1 VRPWLDEH
9 IFAEQR
15 LPLFLCFLSF
25 VVTFVIT
32 RVITRMIR
40 AGRGPF
46 KDNVSASG
54 LHVHH
59 AVPGIILLVL
69 GALISVSVV
78 SERPWNEIA
87 AVMIGI
93 GTALVLDEFALILHM
108 SDVYWSEEG
117 RISVEMVSLS
127 VAGMGMFLVGFSP
140 FEFSGEPGDNATI
153 ASAVVGALFHL
164 SLVVVCVVKGKYGMA
179 LLGAF
184 VPVVAFVAAIRLA
197 RPDSLWARRRY
208 TAGRAD
214 KAGRTQVR
222 EARYH
227 QRYGRFTT
235 ALGYL
240 VAGRPSDE
248 LASAEPSR

>member
-1 VRPWLDEH
+1 VRSWLDEH

-25 VVTFVIT
+25 IITFVVT

-46 KDNVSASG
+46 KDNVSTSG
-54 LHVHH
+54 LHIHH

-69 GALISVSVV
+69 GAFISVSVV
-78 SERPWNEIA
+78 SERPWNEIS

-127 VAGMGMFLVGFSP
+127 IAGMGMFLVGFSP

-153 ASAVVGALFHL
+153 ASAVAGALFHL
-164 SLVVVCVVKGKYGMA
+164 SLIVVCVVKGKYGMA

-184 VPVVAFVAAIRLA
+184 VPVVAVVAAIRLA

-208 TAGRAD
+208 AERRAD
-214 KAGRTQVR
+214 KADRAQSR
-222 EARYH
+222 ELRYH
-227 QRYGRFTT
+227 SRYGKFTS
-235 ALGYL
+235 AFGDF
-240 VAGRPSDE
+240 VAGRPTDE
-248 LASAEPSR
+248 LPSPEPTR

>member
-15 LPLFLCFLSF
+15 LPLFLCFLAF
-25 VVTFVIT
+25 VVTFVVT

-54 LHVHH
+54 MHVHH

-69 GALISVSVV
+69 GAFISVAVV
-78 SERPWNEIA
+78 SERPWNEIS

-127 VAGMGMFLVGFSP
+127 IAGMGMFLVGFSP
-140 FEFSGEPGDNATI
+140 FDFSGEPGDSATI
-153 ASAVVGALFHL
+153 ASAVVGALVHL
-164 SLVVVCVVKGKYGMA
+164 SLIVVCVVKGKYGMA
-179 LLGAF
+179 LIGAF

-197 RPDSLWARRRY
+197 RPNSLWARRRY
-208 TAGRAD
+208 VGHREGRATE
-214 KAGRTQVR
+214 AQSR

-235 ALGYL
+235 ALGYFI
-240 VAGRPSDE
+240 AGRPSDE
-248 LASAEPSR
+248 LPSPEPSR

>member
-1 VRPWLDEH
+1 MRSWLDEH
-9 IFAEQR
+9 IFAEHR
-15 LPLFLCFLSF
+15 LPLLLCFLSF
-25 VVTFVIT
+25 VVTFVVT

-46 KDNVSASG
+46 KNNVSASG
-54 LHVHH
+54 LHIHH

-69 GALISVSVV
+69 GAFVSVAVV

-127 VAGMGMFLVGFSP
+127 IAGMGMVLVGFSP
-140 FEFSGEPGDNATI
+140 FDFSGDQGDNATI
-153 ASAVVGALFHL
+153 AGAVIGALVHL
-164 SLVVVCVVKGKYGMA
+164 SLIVVCVIKGKYGLA

-184 VPVVAFVAAIRLA
+184 VPVVAIVAAIRLA
-197 RPDSLWARRRY
+197 RPDSLWDRRRY
-208 TAGRAD
+208 TGRRAD
-214 KAGRTQVR
+214 KAQKAQVR

-227 QRYGRFTT
+227 RRYGRFTT
-235 ALGYL
+235 ALAYF
-240 VAGRPSDE
+240 VAGKPSDD
-248 LASAEPSR
+248 LAS